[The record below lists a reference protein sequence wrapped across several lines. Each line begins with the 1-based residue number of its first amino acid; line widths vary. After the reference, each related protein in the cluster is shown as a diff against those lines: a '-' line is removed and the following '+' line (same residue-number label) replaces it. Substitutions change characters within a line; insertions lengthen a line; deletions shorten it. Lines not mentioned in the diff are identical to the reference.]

1 MGVITAAEAKEKS
14 EFMLNTNLTVFA
26 TIWEDINATE
36 VEFEGDPTLKEIE
49 WARELGLKIEN
60 NKLIWG

>member
-1 MGVITAAEAKEKS
+1 MVFTA
-14 EFMLNTNLTVFA
+14 
-26 TIWEDINATE
+26 IWENINATE

-49 WARELGLKIEN
+49 WAQELGLKIEN

>member
-14 EFMLNTNLTVFA
+14 EFMLNTNLTVFS

-36 VEFEGDPTLKEIE
+36 VEVEGDPTLKEIE